1 MKCQYSLIFLCCQKF
16 FFSLYAFDCE
26 VITAVQNIYYI
37 DYLLLMH
44 HLVVIYSCI
53 PMLQD
58 YQT

>member
-1 MKCQYSLIFLCCQKF
+1 MPVLIDLSVLSKVF
-16 FFSLYAFDCE
+16 FPLYAFDCE